1 MTIQRHKP
9 WGTAAPLPIGA
20 PVAHGNASLRRLVLD
35 QREHSISPSPI
46 GVIGGD
52 LWRVAGAPSG
62 GRTRLSSSL
71 AQTVPIDLI
80 RVEADATTTWA
91 CVHVIA
97 RKSWWVGPVVAAM
110 NVDRFGDWRM
120 APGAHPNDG
129 RLHVLHTGV
138 PEGPKSDT
146 GSNPGSNPEPK
157 AVTSASLS
165 FRQRLLARRRLIS
178 GAHLPH
184 PDIAMRRVE
193 RAEFR
198 FDRPVELWLDGEHS
212 RAHRHLVV
220 SVEPDAATI
229 VF

>member
-35 QREHSISPSPI
+35 QREPGISPSPI

-62 GRTRLSSSL
+62 GRPRLSSSQ

-80 RVEADATTTWA
+80 RVEADAATTWA

-120 APGAHPNDG
+120 APRAHPNDG

-138 PEGPKSDT
+138 PEGPESHPRSST
-146 GSNPGSNPEPK
+146 
-157 AVTSASLS
+157 SLS

-184 PDIAMRRVE
+184 PDIAVRRVE

-198 FDRPVELWLDGEHS
+198 FDRPVDLWLDGEHS
-212 RAHRHLVV
+212 GEHRHLVV
-220 SVEPDAATI
+220 SVEADAATI